1 MGTAVEA
8 NPSNTTTSIDTLA
21 VLIDA
26 VEQLAGATT
35 PADVGRILRVAAREL
50 TGADGITVVMRE
62 GPKVRYIDED
72 AIAPLWKGQAFP
84 IDECISGWAMMNRQ
98 SVSISDIHADPRIPI
113 ALYEPTFVRSM
124 IMVPVR
130 PDDPIAALGAYWA
143 KADTPTPKALAVLEM
158 IARAAR
164 VALENVRLQASLNEA
179 LTLAQAASRAKSEFL
194 ANMSHE
200 IRTPLNGMVGAMEG
214 LSRTVLSGD
223 QAALLDLLRESG
235 DDLEH
240 ALGDILDFARLEEG
254 DSPLE
259 PAPLRLGDV
268 IRDTVRLFERRIQTK
283 RLRLNLRIATTAEVW
298 VMGDRARV
306 RQALSHLLA
315 NAVKFT
321 DLGEITISAM
331 ATAEGIQ
338 IAVSDTGCGF
348 DMADSERL
356 FGRFEQADASITRAF
371 GGAGLG
377 LAIGRRL
384 ALLMGG
390 RLEACSQPG
399 EGSTFTLTLDLPAC
413 AAPEKVEDAGAG
425 HDGDSAMD
433 RPLRILVV
441 DDHPT
446 NRKVA
451 ELILAQIGAEVT
463 SAEGGAEACQMFAT
477 GKFDAVLM
485 DVQMPG
491 MDGLTATRL
500 IRELETA
507 RRQARTPILM
517 LTASALPEHV
527 EASRAAGADQHLT
540 KPIQPASL
548 FAALREATAK
558 AA

>member
-1 MGTAVEA
+1 MEA